1 MVIQIWG
8 NPPIIHD
15 LMPQRRRA
23 VAQQYIQTYS
33 FHKNKF
39 VSDFTN
45 SIKTWYYEFYS
56 FP

>member
-39 VSDFTN
+39 ISDFTN